1 MSSSSA
7 RGALR
12 TDLRN
17 IAIIAH
23 VDHGK
28 TTLVD
33 ALLKQAGTFKA
44 HEATSERM
52 MDKMDQERERGITIM
67 AKNTGVVLG
76 DVRVNI
82 VDTPGHADFGGE
94 VERTLHMVDGVVLL
108 VDAAEGPLPQTRFVL
123 KKALELG
130 LKPICVVNKV
140 DRADARPAEVLQKL
154 YDLFIDLGA
163 DEHQL
168 EFPVIYAAA
177 RDGWAVRGD
186 STGSVPPE
194 AQLPASTQQKGK
206 LDLKPLFNTVLE
218 TIPPPAD
225 TSNEPLQILVNAID
239 YDEYV
244 GRMATGRIHAGTA
257 KKKMDVTCIG
267 EPKADGSPSLEK
279 GKLVAINLFQGMGR
293 LEVESARA
301 GDLVSI
307 AGLENVVPG
316 DTIIA
321 TDSGAPA
328 LERISVGE
336 PTLGM
341 IFSINDGPFAGK
353 EGKYVTSRQIRDRLF
368 RETRGNVSIRVLETD
383 TPDKFKVL
391 GRGELQLAVLIESMR
406 REGYEMCVSRPEVI
420 VKEID
425 GNKMEPLEGLVVNI
439 PETAVG
445 SVTELVG
452 KRGGQMIG
460 MESPNSG
467 WTSVEYEI
475 PTRGLIGFLG
485 SFRTITR
492 GEGQMSSYLK
502 GWVPY
507 KGDVEAR
514 QAGAMMANE
523 QGRTTPY
530 AIFNLQPRGQM
541 FVGPGEDVYEGMI
554 VGEHARDN
562 DLDINITREKKLT
575 NIRAAGK
582 DENMI
587 LTPPKRMR
595 LEEAMEWIDMDELI
609 EVTPTA
615 IRLRKRGLKPNQ
627 RPKRKKTE
635 SED

>member
-7 RGALR
+7 RGASR